1 MLQLPSKQLNL
12 LKGLSRNKKKC
23 RLNFISSSFLLLHV
37 CQAVQLESV
46 SAVRVRYLMIVSTLA
61 SKQESVLLGMDF
73 PNSERCVWPD
83 LLQRCAVT
91 KKAPDWVSVQ
101 WIIFNHSAFILGLCF
116 TRLQRSVHH
125 RTGPAGVERHAGLP
139 GWRWVNNE

>member
-73 PNSERCVWPD
+73 PNSERCV
-83 LLQRCAVT
+83 
-91 KKAPDWVSVQ
+91 
-101 WIIFNHSAFILGLCF
+101 
-116 TRLQRSVHH
+116 
-125 RTGPAGVERHAGLP
+125 
-139 GWRWVNNE
+139 